1 MATKKQSYEILM
13 KKLEDIVFKME
24 NEELTL
30 QDRMKF
36 YEEGMKITENLNT
49 ILREMEGK
57 ISILNKGKE
66 EEFLE

>member
-1 MATKKQSYEILM
+1 MATKKQSYETLM
-13 KKLEDIVFKME
+13 KKLEEIVFKME

-49 ILREMEGK
+49 ILTEMEGK

>member
-1 MATKKQSYEILM
+1 MATKKQSYETLM
-13 KKLEDIVFKME
+13 KKLEEIVFKME

-49 ILREMEGK
+49 ILSEMEGK